1 MPSVSLTHPAAGDPF
16 PTRYGPWA
24 VVVGASEGLGAAFA
38 EALARRGLNLVLV
51 ARRVAVLE
59 ALAEGLGTRHG
70 VSVVVCTVDAADADA
85 ADRIVAAAAGLDVG
99 LVIMNAAAA
108 PVGAFTDAAVGDVVR
123 AIDVN
128 CRTPSAVLSA
138 LLPAMVARQR
148 GGVVLMSSMAGM
160 QGSPRLATYSAT
172 KAFLIAFGEAL
183 WAELKPHDVDVVVCI
198 AGAIRTPGYLQ
209 SQGKK
214 AAEAPGTL
222 DADVVA
228 ERALRSLGAGPRV
241 IPGALNQFA
250 ALLMGRLLPRGMAIR
265 LMGHNTKDLQ

>member
-1 MPSVSLTHPAAGDPF
+1 MA
-16 PTRYGPWA
+16 WA
-24 VVVGASEGLGAAFA
+24 VVVGATEGLGAAFA
-38 EALARRGLNLVLV
+38 GALARRGLNLVLV
-51 ARRVAVLE
+51 ARRVTVLE
-59 ALAEGLGTRHG
+59 ALAEGLRTRHG
-70 VSVVVCTVDAADADA
+70 VSVVVCTADAAAADA

-108 PVGAFTDAAVGDVVR
+108 PVGAFTDTAVGDVVR

-128 CRTPSAVLSA
+128 CRTPIAVLSA
-138 LLPAMVARQR
+138 VLPTMVARKR

-183 WAELKPHDVDVVVCI
+183 WAEMKPHNVDVVVCI

-209 SQGKK
+209 SQGK

-228 ERALRSLGAGPRV
+228 ERALRALGVGPRV
-241 IPGALNQFA
+241 IPGGLNQFA
-250 ALLMGRLLPRGMAIR
+250 ALVMGRLLPRGMAIR